1 MRIKIG
7 ESEGER
13 LNMNNVKVINDKGF
27 AQPTMLISVEC
38 YTQIIEQIGYLKGRN
53 MELEKQL
60 NKEQVL
66 EIPIGYDEVQYYDNK
81 PHNMT
86 KLTMKNFLEREIKRL
101 EGLKKDSCREEML
114 RINGKIEGLEYAIN
128 KLFEL

>member
-66 EIPIGYDEVQYYDNK
+66 EIPIECDEVQYYDNK
-81 PHNMT
+81 PYNMT
-86 KLTMKNFLEREIKRL
+86 KLTMKNLLEREIKRL

-128 KLFEL
+128 ELFEL

>member
-1 MRIKIG
+1 MQVEVLIDNMRIKIG

-13 LNMNNVKVINDKGF
+13 LNMN
-27 AQPTMLISVEC
+27 
-38 YTQIIEQIGYLKGRN
+38 
-53 MELEKQL
+53 
-60 NKEQVL
+60 KEQVL
-66 EIPIGYDEVQYYDNK
+66 EIPIECDEVQYYDNK

>member
-1 MRIKIG
+1 MNGIKA
-7 ESEGER
+7 
-13 LNMNNVKVINDKGF
+13 INDKGI
-27 AQPTMLISVEC
+27 AEPTILMSIEY
-38 YTQIIEQIGYLKGRN
+38 YTQIIEQTGYLKGRN

-66 EIPIGYDEVQYYDNK
+66 EMPIECDEVQYYNNK
-81 PHNMT
+81 PYNMT
-86 KLTMKNFLEREIKRL
+86 KLTMKNLLEREIKRL

-128 KLFEL
+128 ELFEL